1 MVSLVCP
8 LCGRLYRSQA
18 RRALRNARLA
28 LNQHLVFRHAE
39 LGNRQRSLLADTAV
53 RGGCQ

>member
-18 RRALRNARLA
+18 RRALYDARKS
-28 LNQHLVFRHAE
+28 LNQHLIFRHAQ
-39 LGNRQRSLLADTAV
+39 LGDRERSLLADTAV
-53 RGGCQ
+53 RGAG